1 MKRINLVLT
10 AAFLLLLAPFT
21 LAGSSDSSTALE
33 KARISFRQG
42 VHLYNEGSFE
52 AALAEFRKAYQ
63 LSPNYRLLYNIALTY
78 FDIHD
83 YVSSIKNLK
92 QYVQEGGTDLT
103 PERRRQVSELTQ
115 KLEERIASIEIDCNI
130 DGADIRVDDM
140 YVGVSPL
147 SYPVLVN
154 AGPRRIMAV
163 KPGYSVAAR
172 VVTVGGKE
180 KAKVDLEIAPLAK
193 DSVADRGRGTA
204 ATLTGAKAAPPK
216 SPARVALITTGVVAG
231 GCAIATTVFGF
242 LALDAKTNFNNEL
255 LKIPNTKDNID
266 SARSKMKTYARL
278 TDAFGAATLVSG
290 GVALYLLLSDSTP
303 KAKTEK
309 KTSVALYPALGGLSL
324 QGAW

>member
-1 MKRINLVLT
+1 MKRINLVLI
-10 AAFLLLLAPFT
+10 AALILLLSPLSLAASPD
-21 LAGSSDSSTALE
+21 GSTALE
-33 KARISFRQG
+33 KARLSFRQG

-92 QYVQEGGTDLT
+92 QYVQEGGSDLT

-147 SYPVLVN
+147 SFPVLVN
-154 AGPRRIMAV
+154 AGPRRIIAV

-172 VVTVGGKE
+172 LVTVGGKE
-180 KAKVDLEIAPLAK
+180 KARVSLEIAPLAK
-193 DSVADRGRGTA
+193 DAVADRGRGASVGTNA
-204 ATLTGAKAAPPK
+204 L
-216 SPARVALITTGVVAG
+216 SPAPKPPVRVALVTAGVVAG
-231 GCAIATTVFGF
+231 GCAIATSVFGL
-242 LALDAKTNFNNEL
+242 LALDAKNNFNNEL
-255 LKIPNTKDNID
+255 LRIPNTKDNVD
-266 SARSKMKTYARL
+266 SARSKMKTYAHL
-278 TDAFGAATLVSG
+278 TDAFGAAALVSG
-290 GVALYLLLSDSTP
+290 GVALYLLLSDSNP
-303 KAKTEK
+303 KATTEK
-309 KTSVALYPALGGLSL
+309 KSTVAFSPTLGGVSL
-324 QGAW
+324 HGAW